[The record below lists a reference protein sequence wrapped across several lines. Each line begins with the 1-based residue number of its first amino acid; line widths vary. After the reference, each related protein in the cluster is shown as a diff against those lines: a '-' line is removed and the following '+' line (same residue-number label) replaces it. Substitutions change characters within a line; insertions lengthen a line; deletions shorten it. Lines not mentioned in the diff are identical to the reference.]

1 MTKSMG
7 DDVFVPMA
15 ITKEPTD
22 GTKEESG
29 SYRLAGRGV
38 PVCHRGDSFMFS
50 LVI

>member
-7 DDVFVPMA
+7 DDVFVAMA

-38 PVCHRGDSFMFS
+38 PVCHGGG
-50 LVI
+50 